1 MRTIVYAIFDKETG
15 KRMFTSVKLTSI
27 LTRLETFED
36 KDRYEIR
43 HTWRSY

>member
-15 KRMFTSVKLTSI
+15 KRMFTSAKLTSI
-27 LTRLETFED
+27 LTKMETLD

-43 HTWRSY
+43 HTWKSF